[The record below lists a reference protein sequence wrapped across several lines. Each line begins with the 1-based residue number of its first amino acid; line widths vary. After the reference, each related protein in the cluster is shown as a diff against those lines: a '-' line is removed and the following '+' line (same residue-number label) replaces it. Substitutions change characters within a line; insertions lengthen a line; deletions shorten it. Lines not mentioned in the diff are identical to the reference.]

1 MDAEHMR
8 GASAMSESQEAIVPP
23 TPGDLVVFDLRTLA
37 KFQESGPGVTVL
49 SDTGAARTV
58 LFAFRAEQQLKEH
71 RTSSQ
76 ILVQVLRGRIT
87 FTAPASRV
95 TARAGT
101 LLQLEADIP
110 HSIEALTDAVVL
122 LTLTP
127 SPAQHSLERELF
139 TGKQPLVSR
148 V

>member
-1 MDAEHMR
+1 
-8 GASAMSESQEAIVPP
+8 MSEEQQTPAAATPSATPGA
-23 TPGDLVVFDLRTLA
+23 TPGDLVAFDLRALA

-49 SDTGAARTV
+49 ADTGAARTV
-58 LFAFRAEQQLKEH
+58 LFAFRAGQQLKEH

-87 FTAPASRV
+87 FSAQGSHMKARV
-95 TARAGT
+95 GT

-110 HSIEALTDAVVL
+110 HSVEALTDAVVL

-127 SPAQHSLERELF
+127 SPSHHSLERELF
-139 TGKQPLVSR
+139 SGKEPLVAR
-148 V
+148 A

>member
-1 MDAEHMR
+1 MATM
-8 GASAMSESQEAIVPP
+8 APAAPS
-23 TPGDLVVFDLRTLA
+23 DLVAFDLRTLA

-58 LFAFRAEQQLKEH
+58 LFAFRAGQQLKEH

-76 ILVQVLRGRIT
+76 ILVQVLRGQIMFAARE
-87 FTAPASRV
+87 ARMK
-95 TARAGT
+95 ARAGT

-110 HSIEALTDAVVL
+110 HSIEALTNAVVL

-127 SPAQHSLERELF
+127 SPSRHSLERELF
-139 TGKQPLVSR
+139 AGKQPLVSR
-148 V
+148 S